1 MPTDEASVQ
10 LPLLHIVI
18 CGVFALIK
26 ASVVQYREHEQL
38 GIVTLNRPHKR
49 NALTAEMV
57 QGVADAIAQASA
69 SADVSAIV
77 LRGAGGALTA
87 GYDLS
92 AADEFSG
99 PTEPASWPSPYGAP
113 GPEPRAG
120 NWDPVR
126 DYQFMNLNVQ
136 RFMSLWDSPKPVLA
150 EITGWA
156 IGGAT
161 DLVMCA
167 DLLFMANDAHIGYAP
182 SRIYGLPTTMMWIH
196 RLGLEHAK
204 QYLLT
209 GRAIDALTAHR
220 IGLVSEVHPAS
231 ELSNAVEAEARRL
244 ASIPSNQL
252 ALNKMLINQAY
263 ENMGLRTTQMLGT
276 FFDGMAR
283 HSEEALRWTEGAAE
297 RGLNDAIAKR
307 DGPWQDYGQAPRD

>member
-1 MPTDEASVQ
+1 MNTA
-10 LPLLHIVI
+10 
-18 CGVFALIK
+18 
-26 ASVVQYREHEQL
+26 VVDYREHDRL
-38 GIVTLNRPHKR
+38 GIVTLNRPEKR

-57 QGVADAIAQASA
+57 QGVAEAIAKATNSP
-69 SADVSAIV
+69 DVAAII
-77 LRGAGGALTA
+77 LRGAGGSLTA
-87 GYDLS
+87 GYDLG
-92 AADEFSG
+92 AVEEFSG
-99 PTEPASWPSPYGAP
+99 PTEPQSWPSPYRAP

-136 RFMSLWDSPKPVLA
+136 RFMSLWESPKPVLA

-167 DLLFMANDAHIGYAP
+167 DLLFMADDAHIGYAP

-209 GRAIDALTAHR
+209 GRAIDAATAHR
-220 IGLVSEVHPAS
+220 IGLVSEVHCAS
-231 ELSNAVEAEARRL
+231 ELSTAVEAEARRL
-244 ASIPSNQL
+244 ACIPSNQL

-276 FFDGMAR
+276 LFDGMAR
-283 HSEEALRWTEGAAE
+283 HSEEALRWTEAVSE
-297 RGLNDAIAKR
+297 RGLREVVAER
-307 DGPWQDYGQAPRD
+307 DWPWRDYGQTPQDKS